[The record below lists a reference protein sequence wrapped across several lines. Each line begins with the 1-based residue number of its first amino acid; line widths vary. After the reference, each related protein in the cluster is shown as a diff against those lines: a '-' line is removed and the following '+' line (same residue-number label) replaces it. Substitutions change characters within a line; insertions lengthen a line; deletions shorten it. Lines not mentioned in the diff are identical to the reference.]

1 MVVSGTYQFGTKT
14 IDVIY
19 NKLICKQECFLALQ
33 LCIVHS
39 KRFPQGTCMNTSENL
54 QCQPML
60 WQTTNIWTHLTYKFM
75 SCFLLHLSYCTQY
88 QFEYI
93 IKLAMSSASVLT
105 NNKEA
110 VIEKTSTSV
119 DNLAQFTQNRILYGG
134 GLGHN
139 CTFWDPVQN

>member
-1 MVVSGTYQFGTKT
+1 MFSCTSVMYCTQQT
-14 IDVIY
+14 ISPRDLYEYIR
-19 NKLICKQECFLALQ
+19 KLA
-33 LCIVHS
+33 
-39 KRFPQGTCMNTSENL
+39 MSE
-54 QCQPML
+54 PRL
-60 WQTTNIWTHLTYKFM
+60 WQTTNIWTHMTYKFM
-75 SCFLLHLSYCTQY
+75 SCFLPHLSYCTQY

-119 DNLAQFTQNRILYGG
+119 DNLAQFAQNWILYGG

-139 CTFWDPVQN
+139 RTFWDPVQNQGIIGVKAPNRFCTVKTSFCR